1 MYLIFTTGVLLWG
14 LYGYLRD
21 DWVIVAANAI
31 TAVLCL
37 AILAMKLRN
46 DVFGKI
52 SR

>member
-1 MYLIFTTGVLLWG
+1 M
-14 LYGYLRD
+14 YGYLRD

-46 DVFGKI
+46 DVFGKL